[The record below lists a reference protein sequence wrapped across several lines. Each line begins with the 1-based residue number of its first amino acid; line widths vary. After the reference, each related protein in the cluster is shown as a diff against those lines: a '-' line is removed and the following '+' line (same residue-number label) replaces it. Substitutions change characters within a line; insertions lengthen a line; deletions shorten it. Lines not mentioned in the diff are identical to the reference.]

1 MRLYVIIKKIA
12 KCFGIMEQGQ
22 KDELTLSGNILEERQ
37 RGLDLCKPVGF
48 EQVERNE
55 NSLGRESRLGRV

>member
-1 MRLYVIIKKIA
+1 
-12 KCFGIMEQGQ
+12 MEQGQ